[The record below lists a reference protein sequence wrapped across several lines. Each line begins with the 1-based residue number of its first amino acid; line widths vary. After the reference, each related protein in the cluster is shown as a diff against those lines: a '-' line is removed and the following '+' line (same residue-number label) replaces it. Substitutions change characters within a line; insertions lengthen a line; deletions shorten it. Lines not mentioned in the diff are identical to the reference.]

1 MLAKQALLLP
11 AFLQL
16 LLGLV
21 LGSLCTPGLEQGP
34 ALDEMRHRED
44 EREPYGRCGNKRAG
58 PSCSVPQSIIRRA
71 AVVERFLATAESQWR
86 QPGSVWVF
94 QGPGISPQRHAGAAP
109 PPPHCSPRRAAARAP
124 KGARLKRGRAT
135 LAVAARGGREGGA
148 GSTAGAGSEAARGD
162 RTDSVSPFPFLR
174 ERRGGAEG
182 AVHSFV

>member
-1 MLAKQALLLP
+1 MLAKQVLLLP

-94 QGPGISPQRHAGAAP
+94 QGRAFPHSAMQGLPRRRPIAAP
-109 PPPHCSPRRAAARAP
+109 AEPLPAHRRE
-124 KGARLKRGRAT
+124 RG
-135 LAVAARGGREGGA
+135 LSVAAPRWLWQPGGGGREGQEARRVPVVRLHGA
-148 GSTAGAGSEAARGD
+148 TVPTA
-162 RTDSVSPFPFLR
+162 
-174 ERRGGAEG
+174 
-182 AVHSFV
+182 